1 MAHIKSMSKTAKKY
15 IDIIM
20 SDGKVRNAGQ
30 ILDELYKSR
39 KRSTNRYIPTRGEL
53 KDYMHRNYSSE
64 VRRERHPLS
73 LSDMDTKT
81 ARVTYYW
88 REMNEK
94 NTHS

>member
-1 MAHIKSMSKTAKKY
+1 MAHIKSMSNTAKKY

-20 SDGKVRNAGQ
+20 SDGKVRNASQ

-39 KRSTNRYIPTRGEL
+39 TRSSNRYIPTRGEL

-64 VRRERHPLS
+64 IRKEKHPLALSIASQKRHP
-73 LSDMDTKT
+73 
-81 ARVTYYW
+81 VTYYW
-88 REMNEK
+88 REKNEK

>member
-1 MAHIKSMSKTAKKY
+1 MAHIKSMSETAKKY
-15 IDIIM
+15 IDIVM

-81 ARVTYYW
+81 TKVTYYW

>member
-1 MAHIKSMSKTAKKY
+1 MSHIKSMSDTAKKY

-30 ILDELYKSR
+30 ILDELYESKKHSA
-39 KRSTNRYIPTRGEL
+39 NRYIPTKGEL
-53 KDYMHRNYSSE
+53 KDYMHRNYSSK
-64 VRRERHPLS
+64 VRRERHPLA
-73 LSDMDTKT
+73 LPNMRNKT
-81 ARVTYYW
+81 TRVTYYW

>member
-1 MAHIKSMSKTAKKY
+1 MSHIKSMSDTAKKY

-30 ILDELYKSR
+30 ILDELYESR
-39 KRSTNRYIPTRGEL
+39 KHKANRYIPTRGEL

-73 LSDMDTKT
+73 LSTMTSKTTK
-81 ARVTYYW
+81 VTYYW